1 MVTHFEAEMNIPG
14 EVFIL
19 TNFKDDS
26 KISKYRQYHGCKE
39 IIFRLSKF
47 TPYEPII
54 AILDLSIIL
63 ISF

>member
-54 AILDLSIIL
+54 AI
-63 ISF
+63 